1 MTFKDIAYKIL
12 KEARKPLHSDEITRL
27 ALEEY
32 EFITEGKTPKL
43 TMYAQLFAD
52 INSGGKN
59 GSRFKKTG
67 PSTFGLNAKY
77 VKPIKIKT
85 NDISSIQKGDITEAR
100 VAELIVLYG
109 KKPLSCYKP
118 ISDDDGIDLI
128 VKEKGRHKTMYI
140 QVKSNFDIAPGK
152 PFVATTKLIPAN
164 SSMALVFCLFD
175 TEEGDISAIW
185 FVPASDFRKL
195 ATKAKI
201 KGKDCLSF
209 VSGLQNKESSKWDG
223 YFIGKKDLANK
234 IIEQMKRL

>member
-1 MTFKDIAYKIL
+1 MTFKDIAEKIL
-12 KEARKPLHSDEITRL
+12 KEAEKPLHSDEITRL

-32 EFITEGKTPKL
+32 GFITEGKTPKL

-59 GSRFKKTG
+59 SSRFKKTG

-85 NDISSIQKGDITEAR
+85 NDISSIQKGDIAEAR

-128 VKEKGRHKTMYI
+128 VKEKGSPKTMCI
-140 QVKSNFDIAPGK
+140 QVKSNFDIAPGR
-152 PFVATTKLIPAN
+152 PFSATIPAN

-185 FVPASDFRKL
+185 FVPSAAFRKL

-201 KGKDCLSF
+201 GKKDCLSF
-209 VSGLQNKESSKWDG
+209 VSGLQNKESNKWDG

-234 IIEQMKRL
+234 IIEQMKKL